1 MEYYSAIKK
10 EDILSFSCKWMELE
24 NSILSEITQTQN
36 DTEIPPYT
44 NQNG

>member
-1 MEYYSAIKK
+1 MEYYSAINK

-36 DTEIPPYT
+36 DIY
-44 NQNG
+44 GMYS